1 MGRGPD
7 RVHHFPAA
15 KHADYPRLLLVV
27 DADVPRAI
35 VILVIVLGGC
45 TIGYL
50 AAFRAEPQRQ
60 KRQAQ
65 PQMQG

>member
-1 MGRGPD
+1 
-7 RVHHFPAA
+7 
-15 KHADYPRLLLVV
+15 VV

-65 PQMQG
+65 PQKQG